1 MHSSWERV
9 EEEGERLGESDCPL
23 DTICRSSHQKNLKRS
38 LPLSHSLSSLA
49 LFLQAVSGFLA
60 FLKLLASKPLSP
72 LSFFSSVSLCL
83 QKGGIFISC
92 HRAQKNVRIKTGIT
106 KAGASPHWSQH
117 RCSFMESLQSMLR
130 YLSWLSIYFL
140 IEIIS
145 IGSQEGQSWLRL
157 WKGKIIIFN
166 KQRWS
171 SSGEKLIV
179 MDSRATDPKSVQP
192 AWL

>member
-1 MHSSWERV
+1 MRGSESGRCVRACVHCSEVDGPIQQPQGQFGAHHAFGQRERV

-106 KAGASPHWSQH
+106 KAGASPH
-117 RCSFMESLQSMLR
+117 
-130 YLSWLSIYFL
+130 
-140 IEIIS
+140 
-145 IGSQEGQSWLRL
+145 
-157 WKGKIIIFN
+157 
-166 KQRWS
+166 
-171 SSGEKLIV
+171 
-179 MDSRATDPKSVQP
+179 
-192 AWL
+192 